1 MDQYSYRDM
10 IDTFLDGQLPAE
22 DRSLFFTALAS
33 NEELQKEFHRAVIIR
48 TATYRNAQALQP
60 PPALTSAIL
69 AAAATKP
76 AHIHQRPRWRDAKLL
91 RIAALTAS
99 AAVVGFVIGRISGP
113 HYHTPSNTQL
123 TSVTTVQ
130 SEPPQPP
137 LISERSSA
145 TNIPTTFRIHTPVAD
160 TRQTIPLQNATTNKD
175 IATDTL
181 PSPPMDL
188 PSSANESQQAHPHSI
203 ALTNH
208 TMEHPKSIQ
217 KSSESTDTQTEW
229 IVSLRQTMPITMRQQ
244 RLVAPLS
251 SSPLNNTIVA
261 VEFRQQNVSILAQA
275 GYEQFPIY
283 EVMTAGDGIPRYT
296 LRQTLWWIGGG
307 MRVYSPPTDEGLFRT
322 LRPMAG
328 ILLGTSQYG
337 ILGRAELG
345 FVWEPMQHVSVHC
358 LLEGMVHSHGI
369 RNNWEH
375 AEKLSASVGLA
386 LRF

>member
-1 MDQYSYRDM
+1 MDQYLYRDM

-22 DRSLFFTALAS
+22 DRSLFFTALAT
-33 NEELQKEFHRAVIIR
+33 NEELQKEFHHAVIIR
-48 TATYRNAQALQP
+48 TATYRNGQALQP
-60 PPALTSAIL
+60 PQALTSAIL
-69 AAAATKP
+69 SAAATKP
-76 AHIHQRPRWRDAKLL
+76 TPNHQRPRGLDAKLL

-113 HYHTPSNTQL
+113 HYYSPSSTQL
-123 TSVTTVQ
+123 ASVTTVE

-137 LISERSSA
+137 LLSERPSA
-145 TNIPTTFRIHTPVAD
+145 TTIPTTSRIHAPLVDIRHTV
-160 TRQTIPLQNATTNKD
+160 PLQNATTNED

-181 PSPPMDL
+181 FSPPMDL
-188 PSSANESQQAHPHSI
+188 PNINYESQQIHPHPV

-208 TMEHPKSIQ
+208 AMEQPKAIQ
-217 KSSESTDTQTEW
+217 KSPESTVTQTEW

-261 VEFRQQNVSILAQA
+261 VEFRQQNVSILAQT

-283 EVMTAGDGIPRYT
+283 EVTTAGDGAPRYT
-296 LRQTLWWIGGG
+296 LRQVLWWIGGG
-307 MRVYSPPTDEGLFRT
+307 MRVYTPPADEGLFRT

-328 ILLGTSQYG
+328 IVLGTSQYG
-337 ILGRAELG
+337 MLGRAELG
-345 FVWEPMQHVSVHC
+345 FVWEPMQHIGVHC

-369 RNNWEH
+369 STNWEH